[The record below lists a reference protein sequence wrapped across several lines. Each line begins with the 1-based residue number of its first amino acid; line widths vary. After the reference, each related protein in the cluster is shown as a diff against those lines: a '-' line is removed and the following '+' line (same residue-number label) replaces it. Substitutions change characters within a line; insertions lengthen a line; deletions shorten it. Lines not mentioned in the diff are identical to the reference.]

1 MNRKIILGIAAFVLL
16 ILAGWLIYRQI
27 APREPAQ
34 LRQGPVEIRHPS
46 GAVQRGG
53 AMTAPDED

>member
-1 MNRKIILGIAAFVLL
+1 MNRKIILAVVAVVLL
-16 ILAGWLIYRQI
+16 VLAGWMIYRQVV
-27 APREPAQ
+27 PREPVQ
-34 LRQGPVEIRHPS
+34 IRQGSVEISHPS

>member
-1 MNRKIILGIAAFVLL
+1 MNRKILLAAVAVVLL
-16 ILAGWLIYRQI
+16 VLAGWLIYRQI

-53 AMTAPDED
+53 AMTAPDGD